1 MTGGAL
7 LLLMLLVSWTS
18 LVLQGA
24 ALAHLWRQRATYG
37 AEELAGHGYVR
48 TAACRVLAAAIYSA
62 IALLAILGVRI
73 PGAGTL
79 GPEALVVFVAV
90 QTIWLSNT
98 ALDIRVRRKLRSRAG
113 EEGPHDRPGA

>member
-1 MTGGAL
+1 VTGGAL

-24 ALAHLWRQRATYG
+24 ALVHLWRQRATYQ
-37 AEELAGHGYVR
+37 AEQVAGHGYVR

-62 IALLAILGVRI
+62 IALLQVLGIRV

-79 GPEALVVFVAV
+79 GPEALVVLVAV

-98 ALDIRVRRKLRSRAG
+98 ALDIRVRRKLRNHAG
-113 EEGPHDRPGA
+113 EGESDGTA